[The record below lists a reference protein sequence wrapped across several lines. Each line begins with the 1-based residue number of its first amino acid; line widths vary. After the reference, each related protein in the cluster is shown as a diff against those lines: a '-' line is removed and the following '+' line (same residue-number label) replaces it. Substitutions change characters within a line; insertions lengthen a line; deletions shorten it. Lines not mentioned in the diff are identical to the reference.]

1 MAKQLLSVKDEKT
14 ALAIAE
20 LAIRF
25 SAEAAKHLPADEC
38 DLRLQ
43 IGAAMLKATMLP
55 TIREKFFQHDDGSL
69 VSKLYADGMSIPDVD
84 DDGWDLV

>member
-1 MAKQLLSVKDEKT
+1 MAKQLLSVKDKQT
-14 ALAIAE
+14 ADVIAD

-43 IGAAMLKATMLP
+43 IGAALLKSTMLP
-55 TIREKFFQHDDGSL
+55 SIQEKFFEHDDGSL
-69 VSKLYADGMSIPDVD
+69 VSKLYADGTPIPEVD
-84 DDGWDLV
+84 DIGYDLV